1 MIVVELDR
9 NGNVEYINP
18 FFEKISQF
26 TPEEVVGQN
35 WFSHFIPSD
44 LYSSIESVFQEVLK
58 DNTHEYYVNPIVTKL
73 GEKRIIAWRTCVLKD
88 NTGEAIGVI
97 SIGEDITEQSRLER
111 MKSEF
116 VSIVSHELKTPLTTL
131 QASLSLLDGKF
142 INPTSE
148 KGEEAIRMATEGV
161 DRLVRLVDDILDL
174 ERLRSG
180 KLTMTKT
187 DCHTQNIIAGAIAQ
201 TQELAKR
208 ADTKIEV
215 PDQSFSC
222 YADCERLIQVLTNLI
237 SNAIKFSPYQSTI
250 ELSISEEIDD
260 QPYLL
265 FGIRDRGRGIP
276 AQNLQNIFER
286 FQQVDASDSR
296 EKGGTGLGLAIC
308 RDIIEQ
314 HGGKIWAESVLKE
327 GSTFFFTIPI
337 HSKEVTNS
345 DN

>member
-1 MIVVELDR
+1 
-9 NGNVEYINP
+9 
-18 FFEKISQF
+18 
-26 TPEEVVGQN
+26 
-35 WFSHFIPSD
+35 
-44 LYSSIESVFQEVLK
+44 
-58 DNTHEYYVNPIVTKL
+58 
-73 GEKRIIAWRTCVLKD
+73 
-88 NTGEAIGVI
+88 
-97 SIGEDITEQSRLER
+97 

-116 VSIVSHELKTPLTTL
+116 VSIVSHELKTPLTAM
-131 QASLSLLDGKF
+131 QASLSLLHEKIID
-142 INPTSE
+142 PVSE
-148 KGEEAIRMATEGV
+148 EGEEIIDIAADGV

-180 KLTMTKT
+180 KLTMVKT

-208 ADTKIEV
+208 ADTKIKV

-222 YADCERLIQVLTNLI
+222 YADCDRLVQVLTNLI

-250 ELSISEEIDD
+250 QLSVENKNPPSNQESNAK
-260 QPYLL
+260 PYLL
-265 FGIRDRGRGIP
+265 FSIRDQGRGIP
-276 AQNLQNIFER
+276 AQNLHSIFER

-314 HGGKIWAESVLKE
+314 HGGKIWAESALKQ

-337 HSKEVTNS
+337 HSTEVTNG

>member
-1 MIVVELDR
+1 M
-9 NGNVEYINP
+9 
-18 FFEKISQF
+18 
-26 TPEEVVGQN
+26 GQ
-35 WFSHFIPSD
+35 S
-44 LYSSIESVFQEVLK
+44 
-58 DNTHEYYVNPIVTKL
+58 
-73 GEKRIIAWRTCVLKD
+73 
-88 NTGEAIGVI
+88 IGVI

-116 VSIVSHELKTPLTTL
+116 VSIVSHELKTPLTTM
-131 QASLSLLDGKF
+131 QASLSLLNEKF
-142 INPTSE
+142 IDPASE
-148 KGEEAIRMATEGV
+148 QGEEIIAIATEGV

-222 YADCERLIQVLTNLI
+222 YADPDRLIQVLTNLI
-237 SNAIKFSPYQSTI
+237 TNAIKFSPYQSTI
-250 ELSISEEIDD
+250 ELSISEESDD

-265 FGIRDRGRGIP
+265 FSIRDRGRGIP
-276 AQNLQNIFER
+276 TQNLQNIFER

-314 HGGKIWAESVLKE
+314 HSGKIWAESVLKE

-337 HSKEVTNS
+337 HSTEVTNS